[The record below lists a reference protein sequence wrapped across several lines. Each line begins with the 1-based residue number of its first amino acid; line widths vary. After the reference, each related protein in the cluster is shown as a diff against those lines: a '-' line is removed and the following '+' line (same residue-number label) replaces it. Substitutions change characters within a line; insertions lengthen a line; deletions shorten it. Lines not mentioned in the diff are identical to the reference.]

1 MSVFSFTDGHVFTSY
16 YITFT
21 QDKHNDVQRPPPPNN
36 LTKITCFVLFYEVK
50 QIIGQSKQTVKWYA
64 CNSYFHSFKH

>member
-21 QDKHNDVQRPPPPNN
+21 QDKHNDKNN
-36 LTKITCFVLFYEVK
+36 LAKITCFFLFYKVK